1 MKGSTVNILAA
12 LIVAILALLS
22 PAPAAFP
29 PPTDPPTRTVPQR
42 TESVCRGTFEAMCR
56 IISDM
61 HRRGEIDDDIR
72 RALIQWAYQEY
83 LACRAGPPRLP
94 YVERDGRYEE

>member
-1 MKGSTVNILAA
+1 MNILAV

-29 PPTDPPTRTVPQR
+29 PPTDPPPTRTVPQR
-42 TESVCRGTFEAMCR
+42 TESVCRSTFERMCR
-56 IISDM
+56 IISEMRD
-61 HRRGEIDDDIR
+61 RGEIDDEEKLGLIR
-72 RALIQWAYQEY
+72 WAYAEY

-94 YVERDGRYEE
+94 FVERDGRYEP